1 MNCHEVHN
9 LIDGYIDDE
18 LDLVSNLDIEQHL
31 QTCPACERLYH
42 NRQALR
48 TLVHTSPLSYKAPA
62 HLRKHVRSSLLKAS
76 QPRPP
81 LRKTAFVLLGVAA
94 MLLVGLITT
103 WSILR
108 NVSAP
113 SVDES
118 LTQAVLASHIRS
130 LMVNHLVDVRS
141 TDQHTVKPW
150 FDGKLDFSP
159 VVVDLTQQGYPLVGG
174 RLDYLDNRPV
184 AALVYQHETHVI
196 NLFTW
201 PAASTSADSQVT
213 TVTRQGYHIMT
224 WTQAG
229 MVYWAVSDIEEDKL
243 QTFAQL
249 IRHQISSSIL
259 PTKVGMSS

>member
-18 LDLVSNLDIEQHL
+18 LDLVSNLEIEQHL
-31 QTCPACERLYH
+31 QTCPACEHLYH
-42 NRQALR
+42 NRQALQ
-48 TLVHTSPLSYKAPA
+48 TLIHASPLSHKAPE
-62 HLRKHVRSSLLKAS
+62 HLQKRIRTSLRQAS
-76 QPRPP
+76 QPRPR
-81 LRKTAFVLLGVAA
+81 LRKTAFALLSVAA
-94 MLLVGLITT
+94 ILLVSLITT
-103 WSILR
+103 WIIIK

-118 LTQAVLASHIRS
+118 LTQSVLASHIRS

-150 FDGKLDFSP
+150 FDGKLDYAP
-159 VVVDLTQQGYPLVGG
+159 VVVDLAQQGYPLIGG

-201 PAASTSADSQVT
+201 PAASATADSPVT
-213 TVTRQGYHIMT
+213 TVTRQGYHMMT

-229 MVYWAVSDIEEDKL
+229 MVYWAVSDIEESKL
-243 QTFAQL
+243 QTFVQL
-249 IRHQISSSIL
+249 LRQQIA
-259 PTKVGMSS
+259 

>member
-31 QTCPACERLYH
+31 QTCPACGHLYH
-42 NRQALR
+42 NRQALQ
-48 TLVHTSPLSYKAPA
+48 TLVHSSALSHKAPA
-62 HLRKHVRSSLLKAS
+62 HLQKRIRTSLRQAD
-76 QPRPP
+76 QRGYPWP
-81 LRKTAFVLLGVAA
+81 KTAFALMGTAAVLLIA
-94 MLLVGLITT
+94 LVTT
-103 WSILR
+103 WIIIK

-118 LTQAVLASHIRS
+118 LAQAVLDSHIRS

-159 VVVDLTQQGYPLVGG
+159 VVIDLAQQGYPLIGG
-174 RLDYLDNRPV
+174 RLDYLDNRSV

-201 PAASTSADSQVT
+201 PTSSTSADSPVT

-224 WTQAG
+224 WTRAG
-229 MVYWAVSDIEEDKL
+229 MVYWAVSDVEESKL
-243 QTFAQL
+243 QTFVQL
-249 IRHQISSSIL
+249 FMQQT
-259 PTKVGMSS
+259 P

>member
-31 QTCPACERLYH
+31 QTCPKCEHLYR
-42 NRQALR
+42 NRQALQ
-48 TLVHTSPLSYKAPA
+48 TLIHTSPLSHKAPE
-62 HLRKHVRSSLLKAS
+62 HLQKRIQSSLRQAD
-76 QPRPP
+76 QPR
-81 LRKTAFVLLGVAA
+81 RSVRRTAFALLTVAAVLLIAF
-94 MLLVGLITT
+94 ITT
-103 WSILR
+103 WSIIR

-113 SVDES
+113 SVDEPMVQS
-118 LTQAVLASHIRS
+118 VLASHIRS

-150 FDGKLDFSP
+150 FDGKLDYAP
-159 VVVDLTQQGYPLVGG
+159 VVIDLAQQGYPLVGG

-201 PAASTSADSQVT
+201 PAASPTANSPVT
-213 TVTRQGYHIMT
+213 TVTRQGYHMIT

-243 QTFAQL
+243 QTFVQL
-249 IRHQISSSIL
+249 LMQQIS
-259 PTKVGMSS
+259 